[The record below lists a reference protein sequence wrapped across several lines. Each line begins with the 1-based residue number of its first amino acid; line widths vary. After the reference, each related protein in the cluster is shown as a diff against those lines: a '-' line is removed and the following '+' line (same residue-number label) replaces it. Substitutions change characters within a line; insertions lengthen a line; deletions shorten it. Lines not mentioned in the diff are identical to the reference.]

1 VPTLG
6 MVAAGAPGN
15 FAMGVYSLF
24 SELENSFGTSHSVT
38 VLVLAGVSPQ
48 HYTVVCEDQ
57 HGNFAHTTDQ
67 IVSGSGFSPDGS
79 IIVGQPGGGAVPTSL
94 NTAYG
99 TVSMGDFVSPQPG
112 YGGGSFCYG
121 LLNGKEM
128 EPSAPIGVFGLPIF
142 QQLWVD
148 FGGNIYGITN
158 DQIWYG
164 WQNYSW
170 QTNDGMDLTSGP
182 ATTPVP
188 PSLPS
193 YAPPYTPSAEGT
205 TISGGIGTLVTTD
218 GTFSFGAAS
227 GPGWRLMLN
236 GIPIAVGGTSFTTY
250 MIVDTMTVYATGQL
264 FFRMAADSTWR
275 CWTGNQ
281 AHWSTGPTASPV
293 PVAMSLSPSRPQ
305 LAASSSIGTH
315 VGTVSATMSDGSG
328 FSGTISI
335 GDTTNFAVSGSSIV
349 TAVSPFASSITSL
362 AVTQN
367 GTTYQKEIII
377 VAT

>member
-1 VPTLG
+1 
-6 MVAAGAPGN
+6 
-15 FAMGVYSLF
+15 
-24 SELENSFGTSHSVT
+24 
-38 VLVLAGVSPQ
+38 
-48 HYTVVCEDQ
+48 
-57 HGNFAHTTDQ
+57 
-67 IVSGSGFSPDGS
+67 
-79 IIVGQPGGGAVPTSL
+79 
-94 NTAYG
+94 
-99 TVSMGDFVSPQPG
+99 MGDVVSPQPG

-121 LLNGKEM
+121 KLNGKEM

-205 TISGGIGTLVTTD
+205 TISGGIGTLTTAD
-218 GTFSFGAAS
+218 GVFSFGTSS
-227 GPGWRLMLN
+227 GSGWQLKLN

-250 MIVDTMTVYATGQL
+250 IYVDMMRVYAVGQL
-264 FFRMAADSTWR
+264 FFRLAADSTWR

-281 AHWSTGPTASPV
+281 PNASSGPTASPV
-293 PVAMSLSPSRPQ
+293 PVGMSLSPSRPT
-305 LAASSSIGTH
+305 LAASSPIGTH
-315 VGTVSATMSDGSG
+315 VGTVSAVMSDGSG
-328 FSGTISI
+328 FGGAITI
-335 GDTTNFAVSGSSIV
+335 GDLTNFAVSGNSIV

-367 GTTYQKEIII
+367 GTSYSKELII